1 MLSRWLEPTVF
12 RRQGNHLIALPNV
25 WMNMDGNQ
33 VAGRIVAEYNATP
46 SDAQPKPKCICIDV
60 IGVGYVRSL

>member
-1 MLSRWLEPTVF
+1 
-12 RRQGNHLIALPNV
+12 
-25 WMNMDGNQ
+25 MNMDGNQ